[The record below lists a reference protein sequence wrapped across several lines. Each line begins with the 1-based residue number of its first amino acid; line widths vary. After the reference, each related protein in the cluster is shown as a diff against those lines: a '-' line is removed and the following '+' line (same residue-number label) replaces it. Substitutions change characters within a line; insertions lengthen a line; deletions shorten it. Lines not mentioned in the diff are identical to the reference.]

1 MKLSS
6 DTALVYIIT
15 HMELGGAQKVC
26 LSLCSGFKSHQLHTY
41 LITGRQGILADQIN
55 GPFKT
60 IFLDSLKR
68 EVGIKALL
76 QEIKTFFSLIK
87 MLRTLRKQHKKV
99 IVHTHCT
106 KAGILGRWAAW
117 IAGIKVRIHTIH
129 GYAFH
134 DHQSRIK
141 WLLHYLPELLT
152 SFITTHFVC
161 VSAADAKTGIAL
173 FPRFSRKHSIIRAA
187 IAWEQFYI
195 PARKPESDSPS
206 EHFIF
211 GSISC
216 FKEQKNLFDLLSA
229 FKMVHDACPVA
240 RLEIIGD
247 GILRPAL
254 QTWIKEHNV
263 SDYVTLHGWQNNVVP
278 FMLNWKA
285 FVLSSLWEGLP
296 CAVVEARMLKLPV
309 LAYNTGGINEVI
321 TPGANGFLYPQ
332 KEWKQLAQGM
342 ITLIQSPQ
350 LHQKLQSYSDNLAD
364 FNDHSMIQSHHK
376 LYKRLNHH

>member
-6 DTALVYIIT
+6 DTALIYIIT

-26 LSLCSGFKSHQLHTY
+26 LSLCAGFGPQAIHTF
-41 LITGRQGILADQIN
+41 LITGRQGVLSNQIN

-68 EVGIKALL
+68 EVGIKALF
-76 QEIKTFFSLIK
+76 QEFKTFFSLIK
-87 MLRTLRKQHKKV
+87 ILRTLRKQHKKV

-117 IAGIKVRIHTIH
+117 VAGIKLRIHTIH

-134 DHQSRIK
+134 EHQSRIK
-141 WLLHYLPELLT
+141 WWMHYLPELLT

-161 VSAADAKTGIAL
+161 VSAADAKTGIHL

-195 PARKPESDSPS
+195 PARKQLSAIASDS
-206 EHFIF
+206 FIF

-216 FKEQKNLFDLLSA
+216 FKEQKNLFDLLRA
-229 FKMVHDACPVA
+229 FKVVHDGCPKT

-247 GILRPAL
+247 GILRQAL
-254 QTWIKEHNV
+254 QTWIEEHNL
-263 SDYVTLHGWQNNVVP
+263 SDCITLHGWQNNVVP
-278 FMLNWKA
+278 FMLNWQA

-321 TPGANGFLYPQ
+321 IPGANGFLYPQ
-332 KEWKQLAQGM
+332 KEWQQLAQGM
-342 ITLIQSPQ
+342 ISLIQSPG
-350 LHQKLQSYSDNLAD
+350 LHQKLQSYPDNLAD
-364 FNDHSMIQSHHK
+364 FNDHSMIQSHYK
-376 LYKRLNHH
+376 LYKILNH